1 MWGHRSVRGAFAT
14 FIAANANI
22 AAAVGSMEKLMNPA
36 PGVQFE
42 PAVTAD
48 ALSNVSGGVDE
59 GARGLADFG
68 FGVNLDRNELDWW
81 PNGRFRFLL
90 VGTGGDSPSE
100 LAGDVQALDN
110 IDAVETWR
118 LLEAWYEHAFLDDR
132 LGVLVGLYPHDT
144 EFEVLDYAGLFLKSS
159 FGTSPELSQVG
170 PSIFPT
176 SSFGGRIRYDFGN
189 GFYGMGTVY
198 EGVPGDP
205 DRPHG
210 THISFSD
217 GDGIFALTE
226 VGFVEAGEQERA
238 RPYMKAG
245 IGGWVHT
252 ATFTDFNGDEEDFN
266 GGLYFIAERAL
277 TEKLGVFVQ
286 FGAAMSDRNQLDAYV
301 GGGLNYFGPLP
312 EREEDAFGVAV
323 AHARSTDH
331 FFDATPDLVR
341 AETAVDFTYNI
352 HITDHIS
359 LQPDVQFI
367 VDPGMDPTVDDSLA
381 IGARLTVKF

>member
-36 PGVQFE
+36 RGVQFE

-144 EFEVLDYAGLFLKSS
+144 EFEV
-159 FGTSPELSQVG
+159 
-170 PSIFPT
+170 
-176 SSFGGRIRYDFGN
+176 
-189 GFYGMGTVY
+189 
-198 EGVPGDP
+198 
-205 DRPHG
+205 
-210 THISFSD
+210 
-217 GDGIFALTE
+217 
-226 VGFVEAGEQERA
+226 
-238 RPYMKAG
+238 
-245 IGGWVHT
+245 
-252 ATFTDFNGDEEDFN
+252 
-266 GGLYFIAERAL
+266 
-277 TEKLGVFVQ
+277 
-286 FGAAMSDRNQLDAYV
+286 
-301 GGGLNYFGPLP
+301 
-312 EREEDAFGVAV
+312 
-323 AHARSTDH
+323 
-331 FFDATPDLVR
+331 
-341 AETAVDFTYNI
+341 
-352 HITDHIS
+352 
-359 LQPDVQFI
+359 
-367 VDPGMDPTVDDSLA
+367 
-381 IGARLTVKF
+381 